1 MKFLFLILLSLSFQL
16 FSAEGGPCG
25 KFLSEDGLNE
35 GFCEEFISDHTDKES
50 LQRGAKTFMNYC
62 YGCHSLKYARYN
74 RVARDLGIPEDLF
87 QENLMF
93 GDQKIGDLMNIGM
106 DYSEAKDWFGVA
118 PPDLTLETSLRGT
131 DWVYTYLISFYED
144 EKRPF
149 GVNNKVYENVGMPH
163 VLEGMQGLQI
173 STCKKIPQLAI
184 NGGLKQDPLSG
195 ELIKEEVCGFLEIE
209 EAGQMTPEQFKASMK
224 DLTNF
229 LSYMSD
235 PIREDRKYIGKFVI
249 LYLLIFTML
258 SFLLYREFKKDI
270 H

>member
-1 MKFLFLILLSLSFQL
+1 MCIRDRFK
-16 FSAEGGPCG
+16 A
-25 KFLSEDGLNE
+25 
-35 GFCEEFISDHTDKES
+35 DHSDKES
-50 LQRGAKTFMNYC
+50 LQKGAKIFMNYC

-74 RVARDLGIPEDLF
+74 RVAKDLGIPEDLF

-93 GDQKIGDLMNIGM
+93 GDQKIGDLMTIGM

-118 PPDLTLETSLRGT
+118 PPDLTLEASLRGT

-144 EKRPF
+144 DSRPF

-163 VLEGMQGLQI
+163 VLQDMQGLQV
-173 STCKKIPQLAI
+173 STCKQVPQIAA
-184 NGGLKQDPLSG
+184 NGGFKQDPLSG
-195 ELIKEEVCGFLEIE
+195 ELITSEQCGFLKIE
-209 EAGQMTPEQFKASMK
+209 KEGEMTQEEFKVSMQ

-235 PIREDRKYIGKFVI
+235 PIREERKYIGKFVI

-258 SFLLYREFKKDI
+258 SYLLYREFKKDI